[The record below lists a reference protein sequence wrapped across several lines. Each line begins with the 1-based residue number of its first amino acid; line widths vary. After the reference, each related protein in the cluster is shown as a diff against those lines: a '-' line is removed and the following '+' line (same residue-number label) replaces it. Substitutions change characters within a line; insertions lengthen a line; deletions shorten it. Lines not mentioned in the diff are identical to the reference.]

1 MEPAHIE
8 GLQRVASGNDGDE
21 FAVRQ
26 FALEIVGSQI
36 ANLERSQSWKFGKQ
50 EIHDLLLDMI
60 TSDPE
65 SKLRETAVRQ
75 LVGIPGDVSARALVD
90 ALHGDTAWNVRF
102 AAAREL
108 GALHTSSSAA
118 LVRTALKSA
127 MLNDQDSRVRQV
139 GNLNRNRN
147 GQPA

>member
-1 MEPAHIE
+1 
-8 GLQRVASGNDGDE
+8 
-21 FAVRQ
+21 
-26 FALEIVGSQI
+26 
-36 ANLERSQSWKFGKQ
+36 
-50 EIHDLLLDMI
+50 MI

-75 LVGIPGDVSARALVD
+75 LVGIPGDVSAQALVD
-90 ALHGDTAWNVRF
+90 ALHQDTAWNVRF

-108 GALHTSSSAA
+108 GALYTSSSAA

-139 GNLNRNRN
+139 AQRSLGSKL
-147 GQPA
+147 PSTD